1 MSSFLM
7 QFARRAAGLAISFF
21 PLSAFAQTPHH
32 PAAPEAKPTVAGV
45 APRTA
50 TGLRYESVFAPYK
63 TYRDEK
69 TGSWLS
75 ANETVERIGGWRAY
89 AKEAQPPDAATPA
102 MPAMPAN
109 RSKPAAP
116 AQSDPHAGHGGK
128 P

>member
-1 MSSFLM
+1 M

-21 PLSAFAQTPHH
+21 ALNAFAQTPHH
-32 PAAPEAKPTVAGV
+32 PAAMPEAKPTAAALV

-50 TGLRYESVFAPYK
+50 TGLRYESVFARYK

-89 AKEAQPPDAATPA
+89 AKEAQPPDAAAPA
-102 MPAMPAN
+102 MPAMPAKP
-109 RSKPAAP
+109 SKPAAP